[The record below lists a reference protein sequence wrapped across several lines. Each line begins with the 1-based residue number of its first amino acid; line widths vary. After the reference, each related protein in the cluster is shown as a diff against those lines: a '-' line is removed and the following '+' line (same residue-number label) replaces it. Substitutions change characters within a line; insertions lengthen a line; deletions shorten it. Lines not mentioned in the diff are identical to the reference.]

1 MGRSFPSSGFSVGIC
16 WTTSFLFLAVFFLF
30 NDVFCVMLFVD
41 DAGGGGLD
49 SLYLVFSLFS
59 MLNVLARG
67 EEGEDL
73 ISLCYLL
80 KA

>member
-1 MGRSFPSSGFSVGIC
+1 
-16 WTTSFLFLAVFFLF
+16 
-30 NDVFCVMLFVD
+30 MLFVD
-41 DAGGGGLD
+41 DARGGRLNY
-49 SLYLVFSLFS
+49 LYSVFSFFRVD
-59 MLNVLARG
+59 VLARG